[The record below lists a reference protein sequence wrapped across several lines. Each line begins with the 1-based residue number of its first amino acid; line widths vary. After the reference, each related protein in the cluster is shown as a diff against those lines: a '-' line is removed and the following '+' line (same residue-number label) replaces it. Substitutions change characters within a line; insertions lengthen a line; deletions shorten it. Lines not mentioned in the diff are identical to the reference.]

1 MMDELDALLDGYA
14 RWLRNKSAL
23 RPVNDEYVE
32 ITTPYLDR
40 HNDYTQIYVRR
51 RNGGYLLTDGG
62 ETIDDLRSSGCDV
75 DTPKR
80 ASLLTRS
87 LNAFGVRR
95 VDDALVVE
103 ASSNDFALRKHNL
116 IQAVLAVDDLFYL
129 AQPMVASLFLED
141 VGVWLRD
148 SDIRFSENVK
158 LTGTSGYDHT
168 FHFLIPSSRRA
179 PERLVRAVNRPS
191 REMAESLAF
200 AWIDLR
206 NVRPS
211 DAKMYA
217 IFNDERELSP
227 SMIGAVRNYGITP
240 VPWSERAEFLDEL
253 AA

>member
-1 MMDELDALLDGYA
+1 MMAELDSLLDSYV

-23 RPVNDEYVE
+23 RRINDEYIE

-40 HNDYTQIYVRR
+40 HNDYTQIYVRKH
-51 RNGGYLLTDGG
+51 NGGYLLTDGG
-62 ETIDDLRSSGCDV
+62 ETINDLRSSGCDV

-95 VDDALVVE
+95 EGDVLAVE
-103 ASSNDFALRKHNL
+103 ASTNDFPLRKHNL
-116 IQAVLAVDDLFYL
+116 VQAILAVDDLFYL
-129 AQPMVASLFLED
+129 AQPAVSSLFLED
-141 VGVWLRD
+141 VGIWLRD
-148 SDIRFSENVK
+148 SNIRFSENVK

-168 FHFLIPSSRRA
+168 FHFLIPSSRKA

-191 REMAESLAF
+191 QEMAESLAF
-200 AWIDLR
+200 TWIDLR

-217 IFNDERELSP
+217 ILNDERELSP
-227 SMIGAVRNYGITP
+227 PVIGAVKNYGITP
-240 VPWSERAEFLDEL
+240 VPWSGREEFLDEL